1 MSERRN
7 NYDVTNTVKVTDYE
21 EVRNA
26 IQGIYK
32 SRYPRAS
39 LTPIHKAFDIFND
52 LFTGQFPGYHCCD
65 TLYHDIQHTLDVTL
79 AVTRL
84 IDGHDKSHSGKGR
97 LGAKRAAL
105 GIITALFHDSGYI
118 RNLRDTRHV
127 NGAEYTP
134 IHVSRSAKLLKRFL
148 PQLGMAE
155 YANAAARIVHFS
167 GYEVPLQ
174 NIQVD
179 NPKDKIV
186 GQLMGTGDLIAQ
198 MADRC
203 YLEKC
208 RDRLYPEFVLGGID
222 RRKDANGN
230 EIVIYESALDMLYK
244 TPSFYR
250 ISVRK
255 RLEYFFDSS
264 YMYAA
269 AHFDGIDPYMR
280 ELEHNIRYLES
291 LIGSNSLHLLR
302 RRPPK
307 NLASTISLLKA
318 RLRHPDLMP
327 VTYRLNIQNQ

>member
-7 NYDVTNTVKVTDYE
+7 EYDVTNTVMVTDYE
-21 EVRNA
+21 PVRLA
-26 IQGIYK
+26 VQEIYT

-39 LTPIHKAFDIFND
+39 FRPIYKAFEVFNS
-52 LFTGQFPGYHCCD
+52 LFTGQYPGYRCCD

-84 IDGHDKSHSGKGR
+84 IDGYDKAKSGNAR
-97 LGAKRAAL
+97 LGPKRAAL
-105 GIITALFHDSGYI
+105 GIITALFHDAGYV
-118 RNLRDTRHV
+118 RTRRDSRHV

-134 IHVSRSAKLLKRFL
+134 THVSRSAKFLKNLL
-148 PQLGMAE
+148 PQLGMDE
-155 YANAAARIVHFS
+155 YADTATRIVHFS

-174 NIQVD
+174 NIQVK
-179 NPKDKIV
+179 NPKDRIV
-186 GQLMGTGDLIAQ
+186 GQLLGTGDLIAQ
-198 MADRC
+198 MSDRC

-222 RRKDANGN
+222 RRQDASGN
-230 EIVIYESALDMLYK
+230 EIIIYESALDLLYK

-250 ISVRK
+250 INIRK
-255 RLEYFFDSS
+255 RLEYYFDSC

-269 AHFDGIDPYMR
+269 AHFDGIDPYIR
-280 ELEHNIRYLES
+280 ELEHNIRYLEG

-307 NLASTISLLKA
+307 NLASVIFPFEGSYSET
-318 RLRHPDLMP
+318 
-327 VTYRLNIQNQ
+327 